1 MSQHEIIGL
10 GSWLQSP
17 AGHYLLDWEQS
28 RMDEVVA
35 DIFGFHALQVGLPE
49 LDALRANRMPH
60 RWVSADSFDGPDHPS
75 AGPRASLIGLRC
87 DPEALPFDAKSLD
100 LVVLPHTLE
109 LAADPYHALNE
120 VDRVLRPEGRVIIL
134 GFNPAS
140 LWAVRQHAGRLVRS
154 AGIHRHRPPFLPADG
169 EFLSVRRL
177 RDWLRLLS
185 FEVESGRYGCYRPA
199 VQSPLWLER
208 CAWMDPWGDRWWPVF
223 GAAYYLVAVK
233 RVRGMRLVGLA
244 RNQRRRGAGA
254 SATAVATPS
263 RHHRC
268 PPAPPSP

>member
-1 MSQHEIIGL
+1 MSQEREIIGL

-17 AGHYLLDWEQS
+17 AGRYLLDWEQAQ
-28 RMDEVVA
+28 MDAAVA
-35 DIFGFHALQVGLPE
+35 DLFGFHALQVGLPE

-60 RWVSADSFDGPDHPS
+60 RWVSTNDPDAPALGTGAVMLH
-75 AGPRASLIGLRC
+75 C

-120 VDRVLRPEGRVIIL
+120 VDRVLRPDGRVVIL

-140 LWAVRQHAGRLVRS
+140 LWSTRQHVGRLVRG
-154 AGIHRHRPPFLPADG
+154 AGLHRQRPLFLPGEG
-169 EFLSVRRL
+169 EFLGVRRL

-185 FEVESGRYGCYRPA
+185 FEVETGRYGCYRPA
-199 VQSPLWLER
+199 VQSPLWLDR
-208 CAWMDPWGDRWWPVF
+208 FQWMDPWGDRWWPVL

-244 RNQRRRGAGA
+244 KPSRRRAA
-254 SATAVATPS
+254 AAAPAVATPS
-263 RHHRC
+263 RPHQR
-268 PPAPPSP
+268 SPHDSR